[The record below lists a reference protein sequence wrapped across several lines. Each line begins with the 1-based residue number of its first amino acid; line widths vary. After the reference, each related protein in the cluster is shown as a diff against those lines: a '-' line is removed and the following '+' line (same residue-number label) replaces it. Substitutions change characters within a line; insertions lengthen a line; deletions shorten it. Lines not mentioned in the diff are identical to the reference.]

1 MNIMRY
7 FWREKNAEK
16 CVGKYEVKT
25 PTKKELEKEL
35 IAKLE
40 QKIDKI
46 DAVFNKNARIGYYR
60 KQNKT
65 MPDFS
70 KYTEKQIQQ
79 KLGAR
84 LVVDFLQ
91 LSKDLCDFYDIDS
104 VTVIEVKNALS
115 YSDIKSKETKA
126 VQMLKSYIKNNT
138 NPFSEVIFLIDEGAW
153 NLAKLLNLTKDEIFQ
168 LFHKVNEKEGS
179 FFNGKYVL
187 INDGDC

>member
-1 MNIMRY
+1 M
-7 FWREKNAEK
+7 
-16 CVGKYEVKT
+16 
-25 PTKKELEKEL
+25 
-35 IAKLE
+35 
-40 QKIDKI
+40 
-46 DAVFNKNARIGYYR
+46 
-60 KQNKT
+60 
-65 MPDFS
+65 
-70 KYTEKQIQQ
+70 
-79 KLGAR
+79 
-84 LVVDFLQ
+84 
-91 LSKDLCDFYDIDS
+91 
-104 VTVIEVKNALS
+104 TVIEVKNALS